1 MALDS
6 NGISQPTY
14 PPNPVG
20 NAIGNYTII
29 VAEVLMFNVG
39 INVILYVA
47 YSPSVVG

>member
-1 MALDS
+1 MALD
-6 NGISQPTY
+6 NKGISQPTC

-20 NAIGNYTII
+20 KAIGNYTII
-29 VAEVLMFNVG
+29 IAEVLIFNVG